1 MYQEI
6 PPKVEYF
13 LTDLGISFVPVL
25 EHMK

>member
-1 MYQEI
+1 M